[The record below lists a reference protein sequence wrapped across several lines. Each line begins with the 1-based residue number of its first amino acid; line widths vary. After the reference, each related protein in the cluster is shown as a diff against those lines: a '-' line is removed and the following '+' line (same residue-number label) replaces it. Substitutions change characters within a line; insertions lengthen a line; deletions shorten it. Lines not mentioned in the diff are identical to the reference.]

1 VPGDTRVAYDAGPQ
15 ARQILD
21 DCDDDLKDWRPDYD
35 SGVTDQRSVS
45 PPLQGQSK
53 GALTASADDSAS
65 LQTDLRT
72 EDGSEATSRA
82 QTQTAV

>member
-1 VPGDTRVAYDAGPQ
+1 MAYDAGPQ

-35 SGVTDQRSVS
+35 NEGGFAVQDKEATS
-45 PPLQGQSK
+45 PTLQGNSR
-53 GALTASADDSAS
+53 GGDAARVDDTAS

-72 EDGSEATSRA
+72 EDGSESVAR
-82 QTQTAV
+82 TQTSTV

>member
-1 VPGDTRVAYDAGPQ
+1 MAYDAGPQ

-35 SGVTDQRSVS
+35 SGVADQQSPT
-45 PPLQGQSK
+45 PPLQGKSK
-53 GALTASADDSAS
+53 GGLTDDGSS

-72 EDGSEATSRA
+72 EDGSEA
-82 QTQTAV
+82 QTQTAA